1 MQRYTEAMN
10 KVMSSETTDT
20 SSVVPSTM
28 VTAQLDTQVC
38 EQARLSRDARF
49 DGLFYTAVR
58 STGIYCR
65 PVCPAPAAKA
75 VNVEYFHTA
84 AAAAAAGYR
93 PCLRCRPELAPG
105 ADVHQLPQGKV
116 RQALLRIE
124 QGALDTGSVAQL
136 AEEMGVGE
144 RQLRRLFH
152 RELGVSPQQLALNRR
167 LLFAKQ
173 LLHDTEMRVIDVAMA
188 AGFNSLRRFNDA
200 FQRSYSMNP
209 SQLRRGRGESAASL
223 SDGIQL
229 YLPYRPPY
237 HFAALLDFLRQR
249 TIAGLEW
256 VDECS
261 YQRLIHDGQGGA
273 AHLWVCDEP
282 ERSALRIQLSGVPAA
297 GLLPLVQRI
306 KQLFDVD
313 ADSGLIEAQLAH
325 DTRLLPLLER
335 YSGMRVPGTM
345 DGFELAVR
353 AVIGQQISVK
363 AARTLLGRVIER
375 CEMPQVT
382 PVSEYLQR
390 LFPTPQAVVQADLH
404 GIGLTDKRVATLQT
418 MAQALLDGEV
428 SFQQGQSL
436 DAFIQRWC
444 ALPGIGPW
452 TAHYLAMRSLH
463 HPDAFPAGDLILRR
477 VAHRLTEQ
485 GSAMQKPSSDAP
497 AALSERQLDTMS
509 QVWRPWRAYVA
520 LLLWHSSGVP

>member
-1 MQRYTEAMN
+1 MN
-10 KVMSSETTDT
+10 E
-20 SSVVPSTM
+20 PSNIDSTHH
-28 VTAQLDTQVC
+28 VSAPVALDAQIC

-75 VNVEYFHTA
+75 VNVEYFQTA

-124 QGALDTGSVAQL
+124 QGVLDEGHVSQL
-136 AEEMGVGE
+136 AAELGIGE

-152 RELGVSPQQLALNRR
+152 QQLGVSPQQLALNRR

-173 LLHDTEMRVIDVAMA
+173 LLHDTDMLVIDVAMA

-200 FQRSYSMNP
+200 FQRSYQMSP
-209 SQLRRGRGESAASL
+209 SQLRRGRNESAASL
-223 SDGIQL
+223 QEGIQL

-256 VDECS
+256 VDDGC
-261 YQRLIHDGQGGA
+261 YQRLIHNGQGGA
-273 AHLWVCDEP
+273 AQLSVRDEP
-282 ERSALRIQLSGVPAA
+282 KRSALCIQLSGVAAA

-313 ADSGLIEAQLAH
+313 ADSGLIEAQLSTDA
-325 DTRLLPLLER
+325 RLVPLLER
-335 YSGMRVPGTM
+335 CSGIRVPGTL

-375 CEMPQVT
+375 CET
-382 PVSEYLQR
+382 PTVVPVNTHLYR
-390 LFPTPQAVVQADLH
+390 LFPTPKALVEADLQ
-404 GIGLTDKRVATLQT
+404 GIGLTDKRVGTLQT
-418 MAQALLDGEV
+418 MAQALLDGKV

-436 DAFIQRWC
+436 DEFIQRWC

-463 HPDAFPAGDLILRR
+463 HPDALPAGDLILRR
-477 VAHRLTEQ
+477 VAHTLGESNNYDDMNTNAPKAPPALTERKLA
-485 GSAMQKPSSDAP
+485 S
-497 AALSERQLDTMS
+497 MS
-509 QVWRPWRAYVA
+509 HAWRPWRAYVA
-520 LLLWHSSGVP
+520 LMLWHSVSLPK